1 MDRKE
6 SDCPVYE
13 IDDLLAALRDAKSL
27 GYKFCQLVEWFD
39 EDDESRV
46 LSVEALDG
54 DDASNIDILACTDI
68 DDVWEVKLNVNGG

>member
-1 MDRKE
+1 MEHKE
-6 SDCPVYE
+6 TECPVYD

-39 EDDESRV
+39 EDEDSRV

-54 DDASNIDILACTDI
+54 DDASNVDVLASTDI
-68 DDVWEVKLNVNGG
+68 DNVWEVKLNKT